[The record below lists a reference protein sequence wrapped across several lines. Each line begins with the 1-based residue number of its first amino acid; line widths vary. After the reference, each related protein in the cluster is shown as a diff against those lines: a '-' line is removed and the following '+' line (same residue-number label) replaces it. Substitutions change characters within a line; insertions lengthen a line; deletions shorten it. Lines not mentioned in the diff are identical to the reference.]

1 MAIRSPR
8 RNRRVGRPAGAIHV
22 RGENRQ
28 AALESSALARRAFR
42 QFTSANKQFKPVR
55 AALAVVFVQ
64 GHALI
69 I

>member
-1 MAIRSPR
+1 M
-8 RNRRVGRPAGAIHV
+8 
-22 RGENRQ
+22 RGKNGK
-28 AALESSALARRAFR
+28 APLESSALARRAFR
-42 QFTSANKQFKPVR
+42 WLTSANEQFKPMR

>member
-1 MAIRSPR
+1 MGGK
-8 RNRRVGRPAGAIHV
+8 NREAP
-22 RGENRQ
+22 
-28 AALESSALARRAFR
+28 LESSALARRAFR
-42 QFTSANKQFKPVR
+42 RFASANKQFKPVR

>member
-1 MAIRSPR
+1 VSA
-8 RNRRVGRPAGAIHV
+8 RNRGFSRPAGAAGV

-28 AALESSALARRAFR
+28 APLESSALARRAFWR
-42 QFTSANKQFKPVR
+42 FTSANKQLKPVS
-55 AALAVVFVQ
+55 AAFAVVFVE